1 DDEKLSRLKMRQ
13 EREQAHDLHN
23 LRLFQD
29 LGHQSHRARLA
40 AAAVLLDRL
49 RRLHGVQSVE
59 AAEADTAQLI
69 GKVLVAVLKQQ
80 TPTVEQPTSDG
91 AAPTLAI
98 AAENDA
104 SLRKYIADELV
115 VTLGVRF
122 EPGNGPTGLG
132 TSPLGLARLIHA
144 HSRDS
149 QMWVYKALI
158 CMDDLVSRPSR
169 SPDRCELRHVS
180 AIRFPAGCPVRLAGC
195 WRQAG
200 GGRV

>member
-1 DDEKLSRLKMRQ
+1 GDRQIFWEATNNIEDQGKRANDLRSQFSKTSADIDTITDRERRDEQDKLQKSAWVLT
-13 EREQAHDLHN
+13 LV
-23 LRLFQD
+23 
-29 LGHQSHRARLA
+29 LGMITIVSAFPI
-40 AAAVLLDRL
+40 
-49 RRLHGVQSVE
+49 
-59 AAEADTAQLI
+59 LI
-69 GKVLVAVLKQQ
+69 GSQNWKDIKDDMQRSNYLY
-80 TPTVEQPTSDG
+80 DG
-91 AAPTLAI
+91 LY
-98 AAENDA
+98 
-104 SLRKYIADELV
+104 SY
-115 VTLGVRF
+115 
-122 EPGNGPTGLG
+122 
-132 TSPLGLARLIHA
+132 LARLIHA

>member
-1 DDEKLSRLKMRQ
+1 RSIPSEWTILELLLRHRPLRYQ
-13 EREQAHDLHN
+13 REPTSAEICK
-23 LRLFQD
+23 
-29 LGHQSHRARLA
+29 QS
-40 AAAVLLDRL
+40 
-49 RRLHGVQSVE
+49 
-59 AAEADTAQLI
+59 
-69 GKVLVAVLKQQ
+69 LVAL
-80 TPTVEQPTSDG
+80 T
-91 AAPTLAI
+91 
-98 AAENDA
+98 
-104 SLRKYIADELV
+104 
-115 VTLGVRF
+115 
-122 EPGNGPTGLG
+122 
-132 TSPLGLARLIHA
+132 RLIHA

>member
-1 DDEKLSRLKMRQ
+1 MSYCEGLQLLVCASPCRLNLKTSIMTAV
-13 EREQAHDLHN
+13 ERPYYW
-23 LRLFQD
+23 
-29 LGHQSHRARLA
+29 
-40 AAAVLLDRL
+40 
-49 RRLHGVQSVE
+49 
-59 AAEADTAQLI
+59 
-69 GKVLVAVLKQQ
+69 Q
-80 TPTVEQPTSDG
+80 TQV
-91 AAPTLAI
+91 
-98 AAENDA
+98 
-104 SLRKYIADELV
+104 
-115 VTLGVRF
+115 
-122 EPGNGPTGLG
+122 
-132 TSPLGLARLIHA
+132 GLARLIHA